1 LRGRGLTPQN
11 PFNWHPYRKY
21 LIALVGVVITALT
34 AANVTSIAIM
44 TTWGPDWFGVSRE
57 GFVLSLTIV
66 MIPISFTP
74 MVLAPLSETV
84 GPDPGRRLV
93 SHRSIQTD
101 HIGQYGRNMIY
112 QITSLM

>member
-1 LRGRGLTPQN
+1 VLTLQN

-84 GPDPGRRLV
+84 GPGRCIVSCRTQADRLDLD
-93 SHRSIQTD
+93 SMAGT
-101 HIGQYGRNMIY
+101 
-112 QITSLM
+112 

>member
-1 LRGRGLTPQN
+1 M
-11 PFNWHPYRKY
+11 
-21 LIALVGVVITALT
+21 VITALT

-84 GPDPGRRLV
+84 GPGPRVVVVSRRGT
-93 SHRSIQTD
+93 QAD
-101 HIGQYGRNMIY
+101 HGVQYGRNMIY